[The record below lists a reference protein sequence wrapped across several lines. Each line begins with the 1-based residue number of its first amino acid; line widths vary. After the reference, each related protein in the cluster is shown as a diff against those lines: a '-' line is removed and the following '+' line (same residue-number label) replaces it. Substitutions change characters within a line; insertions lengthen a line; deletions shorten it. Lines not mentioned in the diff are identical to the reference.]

1 MCLAIPS
8 SNNYTAGKRDK
19 YRCRINAFLHI
30 ELGVGDV
37 GNKEPGIATFS
48 KILKLSILALQHL
61 SLISLK
67 GAILDITA
75 SEQAISSLKVQISLH
90 LTVVVL

>member
-19 YRCRINAFLHI
+19 YRCRINAFLHT

-48 KILKLSILALQHL
+48 KILKLGILALHL

>member
-1 MCLAIPS
+1 MRLAIPS

-19 YRCRINAFLHI
+19 YRCRISAFLHT

-48 KILKLSILALQHL
+48 KILKLGILALHL